1 MTAKNSLIV
10 AGLRGHVF
18 RSTDLGQ
25 SWQEIKL
32 NHIATL
38 YSVLTDDAGHVYLT
52 GNAGTLLVSQDD
64 GVTFTSMPTQDSKA
78 ILNAVA
84 VKDQLVLVTEAGI
97 RTLAIK
103 KPE

>member
-1 MTAKNSLIV
+1 MITV
-10 AGLRGHVF
+10 EDLRFAYPG
-18 RSTDLGQ
+18 SA
-25 SWQEIKL
+25 S
-32 NHIATL
+32 ATL
-38 YSVLTDDAGHVYLT
+38 
-52 GNAGTLLVSQDD
+52 D
-64 GVTFTSMPTQDSKA
+64 GVTFTAMPTQDSKA